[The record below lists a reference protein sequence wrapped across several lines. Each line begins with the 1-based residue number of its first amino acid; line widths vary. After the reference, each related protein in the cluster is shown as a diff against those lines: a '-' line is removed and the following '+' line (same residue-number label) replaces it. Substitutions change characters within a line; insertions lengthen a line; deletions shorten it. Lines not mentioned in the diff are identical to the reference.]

1 MTTTIFDSEANEKE
15 SEADSNN
22 MIDPTTGEMYY
33 LDVYEPLIPGLRLRA
48 ANVLTKVSK
57 WILIAGVILLGIAY
71 IPSLWYATDPSRIAN
86 ISTLLGSTAREAQ
99 EAAVAKHK
107 VEPKIIYQP
116 SLNPALPMESSIKIA
131 SVGISTGVNEAMNE
145 NYEQALRVGVW
156 RVPEFGTPY
165 DRELPTILAAHRFG
179 YLNWSVPYR
188 LKNSFYNL
196 PKVKVGDTVEI
207 NWKQRKYVYEVYG
220 EENGNEIT
228 DYSADLVLYTCE
240 SLNSSTRIIK
250 YAKLL
255 EI

>member
-1 MTTTIFDSEANEKE
+1 MATTIYE
-15 SEADSNN
+15 SEAEKEKN
-22 MIDPTTGEMYY
+22 MIDATAGDMYY
-33 LDVYEPLIPGLRLRA
+33 LDVYEPLIPGLRSRA

-71 IPSLWYATDPSRIAN
+71 IPSLWYATDPARIAN
-86 ISTLLGSTAREAQ
+86 TSALIGETAKDAQ
-99 EAAVAKHK
+99 AESSAKHK
-107 VEPKIIYQP
+107 TEPKIIYQP
-116 SLNPALPMESSIKIA
+116 GLNPALPMESSIKIA
-131 SVGISTGVNEAMNE
+131 SVGISTGINEATNE
-145 NYEQALRVGVW
+145 NYEEALRVGVW

-165 DRELPTILAAHRFG
+165 DRELPVILAAHRFG

-196 PKVKVGDTVEI
+196 PKIKVGDTVEI
-207 NWKQRKYVYEVYG
+207 NWKQRKYVYEIYA
-220 EENGNEIT
+220 EESGNEIT

-240 SLNSSTRIIK
+240 SLNSPVRIIK